1 MALGHGR
8 TGCYASDINLK
19 SNALPGALVT
29 EHFMTRSLLDSLMH
43 SLRRLWTLDAFSYSL
58 RMLIALGGVMAV
70 GFWLDEMAVVIP
82 LFLGVIASGL
92 AETDDH
98 WRGRL
103 RALGMTLA
111 CFSIAAVS
119 VELLFGM
126 PLPFVIGLALATFAM
141 PMLGAIDA
149 RYGAIARASL
159 ILAVYTMISL
169 EQQHGDG
176 QIAVLERS
184 LPEWLR
190 EPGLGIN
197 LVQPLLLVVGASW
210 YGLLSVVWC
219 ALFSRQ
225 PLKHSMATLYRELG
239 RYLILKA
246 QLFEPL
252 RNVDQSARRL
262 ALAEQNGRVVVAL
275 NQTKEMVF
283 RRLAGRRDTTKL
295 DRYLRLYFIAQ
306 DLHERASSSHYPYG
320 QLTDAFFHHDIL
332 FRCQRLL
339 EQQGRACRG
348 LGKALLMRQPFDAS
362 DSQQALEDLNASL
375 VYLKQQQRPEWH
387 HLMQALEALASNLRL
402 IEGQIARLNDLE
414 AVSNESD
421 NSLLDR
427 SPHGTRDMF
436 ERIRSHLTPRSPIFR
451 HALRLTATL
460 VAGYGVLL
468 AVHPTQGYW
477 ILLTGLFVCRPS
489 YGDTRRTLA
498 QRILGTLIGLVAGW
512 ALISLFPAPTIQAGI
527 AVVAGVLFFATRGSR
542 YTLAT
547 AAITLMVL
555 ACFNQVGDGFD
566 LIWPRLFD
574 TLVGGLLAGLS
585 VVLILPD
592 WQGRKLYRQ
601 AGVSLK
607 TSGRYLGEVLSQ
619 YRHGKRDD
627 LAYRLARRNAHN
639 ADAAFS
645 NLLATAR
652 KEPGHFR
659 RDVEPGFGF
668 LLHAHT
674 VLGYLS
680 ALAAHRG
687 ELESTAS
694 ASSGIETLL
703 RHGERLSQQL
713 TALGEQLEAG
723 GEIAVTLD
731 SEDEIAALEA
741 EVERVEST
749 TGRLALSQLILVLRL
764 LQPLESA
771 GTQLIKASR
780 AS

>member
-1 MALGHGR
+1 
-8 TGCYASDINLK
+8 
-19 SNALPGALVT
+19 
-29 EHFMTRSLLDSLMH
+29 MTHSLWHSLLH

-58 RMLIALGGVMAV
+58 RMLIALGGVMGV
-70 GFWLDEMAVVIP
+70 GFWFDEMALVIP

-111 CFSIAAVS
+111 CFSIASVS

-126 PLPFVIGLALATFAM
+126 PVPFVIGLALATFSM
-141 PMLGAIDA
+141 IMLGAVDA

-176 QIAVLERS
+176 SIALLEQS
-184 LPEWLR
+184 LPSWLR

-197 LVQPLLLVVGASW
+197 LVQPLLLVIGATW
-210 YGLLSVVWC
+210 YGLLSVLWC

-225 PLKHSMATLYRELG
+225 PLKHSMAMLYRELG

-339 EQQGRACRG
+339 EQQGRACKG

-375 VYLKQQQRPEWH
+375 NYLKQQQRPEWQ
-387 HLMQALEALASNLRL
+387 HLMQALEGLTSNLRL
-402 IEGQIARLNDLE
+402 IEGQIARLSDLE
-414 AVSNESD
+414 AVTHESD
-421 NSLLDR
+421 NSLFDR
-427 SPHGTRDMF
+427 SPSGAKDIV
-436 ERIRSHLTPRSPIFR
+436 ERIRNHLNTRSPIFR

-498 QRILGTLIGLVAGW
+498 QRILGTLVGLVAGW
-512 ALISLFPAPTIQAGI
+512 ALISLFPSPTMQAGI
-527 AVVAGVLFFATRGSR
+527 AVVAGVLFFATRGTR

-601 AGVSLK
+601 AGISLK

-639 ADAAFS
+639 ADATFS

-668 LLHAHT
+668 LLQAHT
-674 VLGYLS
+674 LLGYLS

-687 ELESTAS
+687 ELEATAA
-694 ASSGIETLL
+694 ASSGIKTLL
-703 RHGERLSQQL
+703 HHGDLLSQQL

-723 GEIAVTLD
+723 EDVVLTLD
-731 SEDEIAALEA
+731 SEGEADALDSEAEQIEAASGRQAAAQLAFILRQLKPLEA
-741 EVERVEST
+741 AAE
-749 TGRLALSQLILVLRL
+749 A
-764 LQPLESA
+764 
-771 GTQLIKASR
+771 LIKSSR